1 VSPSTSSDRRLR
13 RSVLYL
19 DVVFVRMLDKYD
31 DIVMDGAQLS
41 MELPAVVNA

>member
-31 DIVMDGAQLS
+31 DIVMDNAQLS
-41 MELPAVVNA
+41 MELPAVVDA

>member
-19 DVVFVRMLDKYD
+19 DVVVVRMLDRYD
-31 DIVMDGAQLS
+31 DIMMDVARLA
-41 MELPAVVNA
+41 MELPAVVVS